1 MAKHTGFPRSIFDD
15 DDVFDFGHV
24 KDDVLG
30 FPGWGGRDDRGHDD
44 HGHHHHQ
51 GRGHHDHDDHGHHHD
66 DGKEPISPLPYNAA
80 AFPDGVSSGDVTQTS
95 AVLWAR
101 AGHTGKVTF
110 QVATD
115 ADFRHIIDVVTVNA
129 GNTLV
134 PAKVE
139 VDGLHPD
146 QRYYYRAVDASGH
159 MAEGTLETSAKLG
172 QHVGFAFGAAGD
184 SQGELAPYPS
194 IKNAPTA
201 GLDLFV
207 KLGDIPYADA
217 PSPAGPPAQTL
228 QEFETKNNEI
238 YSSHLGINSWAAL
251 QSTTPV
257 QSVID
262 DDEVANDFAGGALAS
277 SDPRFAGPGTYVN
290 DTPLFQNAVT
300 AFEQYNA
307 IQTKVYS
314 GTGDPRLDGKPD
326 LYRYDIHG
334 SDAAIFMVDTRTF
347 RDAQLPEPS
356 LIDTPQI
363 LAAAFN
369 PTRTILGGTQ
379 LTRLEHDLLDAQS
392 KGVTWK
398 FVNISVPI
406 ENFGPIG
413 IAGRFEGYAAER
425 SELLKFINAHHIEN
439 VVFVSADNHL
449 FSVNNLTYQDFFG
462 GPQIVTSAI
471 EVDTMAVAS
480 PLIVTAIPA
489 LLAQAGVLPPAQLAL
504 YNQLP
509 PSGKDDFLKTLIDK
523 TFLAPLG
530 YDPIGLDDNL
540 PVAAFNNHAQLLQGS
555 YFVSNDFGWTEFK
568 VDPSDE
574 SLLVTT
580 YGIPAYT
587 ATDLASNPGA
597 ILASTPTIVSQ
608 FRLTPATEHS
618 ENESTDISNLVA
630 FGDSLSDNGNL
641 FKLIGSP
648 PPPAWEGRSSNGPV
662 YVEQL
667 AQLLNVPLDDLAV
680 AAAEA
685 SDSSPPVLVNP
696 VTHNPL
702 PINLSNQVA
711 EYIAQL
717 NGAGAPA
724 GTTALINIG
733 TNDYQGFFASFLTNG
748 PLPSSLAI
756 SNFVASV
763 VGSVDNAIEALTSVG
778 VEKIELFTLPDF
790 GITPAAQLAGV
801 AAFAHALD
809 DANNA
814 VLEQMAANHPNLHI
828 VDDFQLNE
836 ALFADPRSFGFID
849 PLTVPWVNLLAAHST
864 QFAPNEV
871 AFFDQI
877 HPTAAAHGILAAF
890 ADAVLTSD
898 HVQFLDG
905 TQTIIHAQDGDNFIF
920 ATNDLI
926 HPVVNDNYTIYGGSG
941 RDLIFAGPGNVTVY
955 GGSGS
960 DLIAAGSG
968 NAKLVAGDGTDV
980 LATNSLGTNVLVG
993 GHGEDA
999 LIVNRGG
1006 TNTLLGGSGHDLF
1019 ILKESASLV
1028 NAGSFNFGQQVIDG
1042 DKGGATLKFIINDQ
1056 NPTAENALI
1065 AEFQK
1070 IVSAFNA
1077 AANDHHAGS
1086 FQIDGLQ
1093 ATGITGLELQIDSVS
1108 SDPRTPYL
1116 ITHNVVQAVGEVPEA
1131 STHLDNLFHIAESWN
1146 LLAV

>member
-1 MAKHTGFPRSIFDD
+1 
-15 DDVFDFGHV
+15 
-24 KDDVLG
+24 
-30 FPGWGGRDDRGHDD
+30 
-44 HGHHHHQ
+44 
-51 GRGHHDHDDHGHHHD
+51 
-66 DGKEPISPLPYNAA
+66 
-80 AFPDGVSSGDVTQTS
+80 
-95 AVLWAR
+95 
-101 AGHTGKVTF
+101 
-110 QVATD
+110 
-115 ADFRHIIDVVTVNA
+115 
-129 GNTLV
+129 
-134 PAKVE
+134 
-139 VDGLHPD
+139 
-146 QRYYYRAVDASGH
+146 
-159 MAEGTLETSAKLG
+159 
-172 QHVGFAFGAAGD
+172 
-184 SQGELAPYPS
+184 
-194 IKNAPTA
+194 
-201 GLDLFV
+201 
-207 KLGDIPYADA
+207 
-217 PSPAGPPAQTL
+217 
-228 QEFETKNNEI
+228 
-238 YSSHLGINSWAAL
+238 
-251 QSTTPV
+251 
-257 QSVID
+257 
-262 DDEVANDFAGGALAS
+262 
-277 SDPRFAGPGTYVN
+277 
-290 DTPLFQNAVT
+290 
-300 AFEQYNA
+300 
-307 IQTKVYS
+307 
-314 GTGDPRLDGKPD
+314 
-326 LYRYDIHG
+326 
-334 SDAAIFMVDTRTF
+334 
-347 RDAQLPEPS
+347 
-356 LIDTPQI
+356 
-363 LAAAFN
+363 
-369 PTRTILGGTQ
+369 
-379 LTRLEHDLLDAQS
+379 
-392 KGVTWK
+392 
-398 FVNISVPI
+398 
-406 ENFGPIG
+406 
-413 IAGRFEGYAAER
+413 
-425 SELLKFINAHHIEN
+425 
-439 VVFVSADNHL
+439 
-449 FSVNNLTYQDFFG
+449 
-462 GPQIVTSAI
+462 
-471 EVDTMAVAS
+471 
-480 PLIVTAIPA
+480 
-489 LLAQAGVLPPAQLAL
+489 
-504 YNQLP
+504 
-509 PSGKDDFLKTLIDK
+509 
-523 TFLAPLG
+523 
-530 YDPIGLDDNL
+530 
-540 PVAAFNNHAQLLQGS
+540 
-555 YFVSNDFGWTEFK
+555 
-568 VDPSDE
+568 
-574 SLLVTT
+574 
-580 YGIPAYT
+580 
-587 ATDLASNPGA
+587 
-597 ILASTPTIVSQ
+597 
-608 FRLTPATEHS
+608 
-618 ENESTDISNLVA
+618 
-630 FGDSLSDNGNL
+630 
-641 FKLIGSP
+641 
-648 PPPAWEGRSSNGPV
+648 
-662 YVEQL
+662 VEQL

-756 SNFVASV
+756 SNFVANV
-763 VGSVDNAIEALTSVG
+763 VGSVENAIEALTSVG

-1028 NAGSFNFGQQVIDG
+1028 NAGSFNFGQQVIDA

>member
-1 MAKHTGFPRSIFDD
+1 
-15 DDVFDFGHV
+15 
-24 KDDVLG
+24 
-30 FPGWGGRDDRGHDD
+30 
-44 HGHHHHQ
+44 
-51 GRGHHDHDDHGHHHD
+51 
-66 DGKEPISPLPYNAA
+66 
-80 AFPDGVSSGDVTQTS
+80 
-95 AVLWAR
+95 
-101 AGHTGKVTF
+101 
-110 QVATD
+110 
-115 ADFRHIIDVVTVNA
+115 
-129 GNTLV
+129 
-134 PAKVE
+134 
-139 VDGLHPD
+139 
-146 QRYYYRAVDASGH
+146 
-159 MAEGTLETSAKLG
+159 
-172 QHVGFAFGAAGD
+172 
-184 SQGELAPYPS
+184 
-194 IKNAPTA
+194 
-201 GLDLFV
+201 
-207 KLGDIPYADA
+207 
-217 PSPAGPPAQTL
+217 
-228 QEFETKNNEI
+228 
-238 YSSHLGINSWAAL
+238 
-251 QSTTPV
+251 
-257 QSVID
+257 
-262 DDEVANDFAGGALAS
+262 
-277 SDPRFAGPGTYVN
+277 
-290 DTPLFQNAVT
+290 
-300 AFEQYNA
+300 
-307 IQTKVYS
+307 
-314 GTGDPRLDGKPD
+314 
-326 LYRYDIHG
+326 
-334 SDAAIFMVDTRTF
+334 
-347 RDAQLPEPS
+347 
-356 LIDTPQI
+356 
-363 LAAAFN
+363 
-369 PTRTILGGTQ
+369 
-379 LTRLEHDLLDAQS
+379 
-392 KGVTWK
+392 
-398 FVNISVPI
+398 
-406 ENFGPIG
+406 
-413 IAGRFEGYAAER
+413 
-425 SELLKFINAHHIEN
+425 
-439 VVFVSADNHL
+439 
-449 FSVNNLTYQDFFG
+449 
-462 GPQIVTSAI
+462 
-471 EVDTMAVAS
+471 
-480 PLIVTAIPA
+480 
-489 LLAQAGVLPPAQLAL
+489 LPPAQLAL

-756 SNFVASV
+756 SNFVANV
-763 VGSVDNAIEALTSVG
+763 VGSVENAIEALTSVG